1 VGLLLASAAT
11 LEGTEEV
18 KQEDLGLE
26 DLNSTPEHQMVY
38 LPEYF
43 MGVRIQGTDHLDK
56 TKEDFLDKEVAT
68 HLALDHHMDLM
79 EDFQEIKEAQVL
91 EVVANPLD
99 LVEESIHLKDSFHQ
113 LLVDLVLVVKD
124 LVDTKEAQEDLIV
137 EEVYQGTVLVK
148 LDLEAKTLDNM
159 EDLGHMDQEASL
171 DLMVTALVVDLAHK
185 DQEAFLDLMVTALVV
200 DHHLQELVDHSM
212 ERVVNILEVQQD

>member
-1 VGLLLASAAT
+1 MEARA
-11 LEGTEEV
+11 LEAI
-18 KQEDLGLE
+18 
-26 DLNSTPEHQMVY
+26 M
-38 LPEYF
+38 
-43 MGVRIQGTDHLDK
+43 
-56 TKEDFLDKEVAT
+56 
-68 HLALDHHMDLM
+68 
-79 EDFQEIKEAQVL
+79 EAQDHRVRAL
-91 EVVANPLD
+91 IVEMVANPLD

-159 EDLGHMDQEASL
+159 ENLGHM
-171 DLMVTALVVDLAHK
+171 

-212 ERVVNILEVQQD
+212 ERVVNIPEVQ